1 MLGNEQGLKFMAIDR
16 TKLNEHIVLPIK
28 KDTFNDWVAS
38 MLGSGLDICEVAN
51 LIEGVFEQFLETH
64 QLDSI
69 KFRSALSDYIYRSPQ
84 IWDNWMPARLSYT
97 SNMVELLR
105 DKLRNAEKPSD
116 IKEYLQLIRDPLA
129 NKPEEISQDSNVNI
143 NFNPNAM
150 PSFLTVNPLSTT
162 TKD

>member
-1 MLGNEQGLKFMAIDR
+1 MLGKEQGLKFMAVDR

-38 MLGSGLDICEVAN
+38 MLGSGLDIGEIAS
-51 LIEGVFEQFLETH
+51 LIEGVFEQFLTIH
-64 QLDSI
+64 NLDSI
-69 KFRSALSDYIYRSPQ
+69 TFRSALADYIYRSPQ
-84 IWDNWMPARLSYT
+84 IWDSWMPARLSYT
-97 SNMVELLR
+97 TSMVELLR
-105 DKLRNAEKPSD
+105 DKLRNAERPSD

-150 PSFLTVNPLSTT
+150 PSFLTVNPLTADA
-162 TKD
+162 KD